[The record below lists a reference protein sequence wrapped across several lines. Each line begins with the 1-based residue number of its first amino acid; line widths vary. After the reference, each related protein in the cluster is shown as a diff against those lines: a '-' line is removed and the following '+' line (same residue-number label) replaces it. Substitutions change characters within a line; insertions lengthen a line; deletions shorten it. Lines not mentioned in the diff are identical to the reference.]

1 MKKLFK
7 KLLGLVMAASLA
19 VSMAACNGNNNNSGG
34 GTSNDSADTKGKTA
48 IKVSFFIGEFGDE
61 WLKTLANEWSKTNDS
76 YYIDVKS
83 NLNLGGTIVADIKS
97 GSSFDMFITEDCS
110 FQQLFSGNYLEDLS
124 GLLDEKPENGKTIGE
139 KISGKEQWLKAASS
153 DGKTYL
159 LPYNI
164 SPCGL
169 IFDYDRFKDNC
180 WLITDADGSISAGK
194 DGVKGTYDD
203 GQPANMSEFNAM
215 CEKIK
220 ASGVDDVFVY
230 MGATHP
236 EYVNNLA
243 YAYLAGVLG
252 EEGYN
257 AFYTHDSNGKEIEL
271 LDGTKTVVTI
281 EDGYKTWLMKGVK
294 DMAEFVQNYLCN
306 TKFVSEVTLSDKS
319 FDVDTSHT
327 AFIDTSD
334 NAPAFIVEGNWFEN
348 GSRSLINS
356 NVSYG
361 GKPYGTSDYRYMILP
376 SVSGEKSQMF
386 SQTGGS
392 MLVVKQND
400 SAKSAAIK
408 DFIKY
413 MLKDENLGKVTA
425 DTGMIWNY
433 NYDIPTQTAAKMTKF
448 TKNAYDMVQD
458 TKNVTVRSF
467 YIDTAATPIYSY
479 SSLGTSG
486 LMLFSELQYDIVP
499 AFRNAGSAAKLI
511 ETLTKYNDAQKWSG
525 YLSQAKSYGFYKG

>member
-1 MKKLFK
+1 MKKWLK
-7 KLLGLVMAASLA
+7 KLLGLALTATLA
-19 VSMAACNGNNNNSGG
+19 VSMTACGQGNGG
-34 GTSNDSADTKGKTA
+34 GTSGNSEDNKNKTA
-48 IKVSFFIGEFGDE
+48 IKLSYFLGEFGDE
-61 WLKTLANEWSKTNDS
+61 WLKTLANDWSKTNDS

-97 GSSFDMFITEDCS
+97 GSSFDMVITEDCS
-110 FQQLFSGNYLEDLS
+110 FQQLFDGDYLEDLS
-124 GLLDEKPENGKTIGE
+124 SLLNEKPEGGKTIGE
-139 KISGKEQWLKAASS
+139 KISDKELWLKAAASG
-153 DGKTYL
+153 DKVYL

-169 IFDYDRFKDNC
+169 IFDYDRFKANG
-180 WLITDADGSISAGK
+180 WLITDADGSVSAGK
-194 DGVKGTYDD
+194 DGIKGTYDD
-203 GQPANMSEFNAM
+203 GQPATMAEFNAM

-220 ASGVDDVFVY
+220 TSGVDDVFVY

-236 EYVNNLA
+236 EYVNNVA

-257 AFYTHDSNGKEIEL
+257 AFLTHDSNGKEIEL
-271 LDGTKTVVTI
+271 IDGTKTVVTI
-281 EDGYKTWLMKGVK
+281 EDGYKTWLMKGVD

-319 FDVDTSHT
+319 FGVDTSHT

-348 GSRSLINS
+348 GSRQLINS

-376 SVSGEKSQMF
+376 SASGEKSRMF

-392 MLVVKQND
+392 MLVVKQSD
-400 SAKSAAIK
+400 EGKKAAIT
-408 DFIKY
+408 DFVKY

-433 NYDIPTQTAAKMTKF
+433 NYEISADAAAKMTKF
-448 TKNAYDMVQD
+448 TTNAYNMVQD

-467 YIDTAATPIYSY
+467 YIDTAATPIYAY
-479 SSLGTSG
+479 SSLGSSG
-486 LMLFSELQYDIVP
+486 LMLFSELQYDVVP
-499 AFRNAGSAAKLI
+499 AFRNAGSAAKLVENI
-511 ETLTKYNDAQKWSG
+511 TKFNTAQRWSG
-525 YLSQAKSYGFYKG
+525 YLAQARSYGFYKV